1 MKKILF
7 LPLLQMQS
15 GHHQV
20 ADALIDMFKKRT
32 QDIVIKKVELL
43 SYTNESLAKMIT
55 SSYLKWIRFAPKTYN
70 LAYKSFFY
78 DPIHN
83 RTFI

>member
-20 ADALIDMFKKRT
+20 AEALMDMIQK
-32 QDIVIKKVELL
+32 
-43 SYTNESLAKMIT
+43 SY
-55 SSYLKWIRFAPKTYN
+55 R
-70 LAYKSFFY
+70 
-78 DPIHN
+78 
-83 RTFI
+83 

>member
-7 LPLLQMQS
+7 LPFLQMQS

-32 QDIVIKKVELL
+32 DDIVFKKIDLL
-43 SYTNESLAKMIT
+43 SYTNQSLNECIE
-55 SSYLKWIRFAPKTYN
+55 
-70 LAYKSFFY
+70 
-78 DPIHN
+78 
-83 RTFI
+83 